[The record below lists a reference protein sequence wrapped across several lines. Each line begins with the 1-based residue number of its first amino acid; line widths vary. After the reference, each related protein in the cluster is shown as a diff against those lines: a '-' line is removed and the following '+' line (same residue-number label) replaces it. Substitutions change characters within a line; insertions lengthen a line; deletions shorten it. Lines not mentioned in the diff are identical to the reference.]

1 MATSAPK
8 PASGDAPLPEP
19 GAFDSHTHVDIVGLP
34 VDGVLADAHAAGI
47 HRVVNAGCDLPSSR
61 WGVKCAQEYPSS
73 YAAVAIHPNSTL
85 EVDGTRTAVL
95 AELAGLAASGDVVA
109 IGETGL
115 DYYRDYAPPE
125 VQQWWFRA
133 HIALAR
139 QTGKALMIHDREAHA
154 DVLSILEETGP
165 WPPDSVIF
173 HCFSGDAEM
182 AARCAA
188 AGYIMSFAGNVTFK
202 NATSLR
208 EAAVAA
214 PASLILCE
222 TDAPY
227 LTPAP
232 HRGKPNSPAMTAHTV
247 RFIAGLKGMDVAD
260 FCAQLQATGSRVF
273 RW

>member
-1 MATSAPK
+1 M
-8 PASGDAPLPEP
+8 
-19 GAFDSHTHVDIVGLP
+19 DIMGLP
-34 VDGVLADAHAAGI
+34 VDGVLADAHAVGI

-61 WGVKCAQEYPSS
+61 WGVTCAEEYPSA
-73 YAAVAIHPNSTL
+73 YAAVAIHPNSTP
-85 EVDGTRTAVL
+85 EVDGERTTVL
-95 AELAGLAASGDVVA
+95 AELAALAASSHVVA

-115 DYYRDYAPPE
+115 DYYWDDAPPE
-125 VQQWWFRA
+125 VQRWWFRA

-139 QTGKALMIHDREAHA
+139 QAGKALMIHDRQAHA
-154 DVLSILEETGP
+154 DVLAILEETGP

-173 HCFSGDAEM
+173 HCFSGDAAM
-182 AARCAA
+182 AARCAE
-188 AGYIMSFAGNVTFK
+188 AGYVMSFAGNVTFK
-202 NATSLR
+202 NAATLQ

-227 LTPAP
+227 MTPVP
-232 HRGKPNSPAMTAHTV
+232 HRGKPNSPAMTAHTI
-247 RFIAGLKGMDVAD
+247 RFIAGLKGIPVAD